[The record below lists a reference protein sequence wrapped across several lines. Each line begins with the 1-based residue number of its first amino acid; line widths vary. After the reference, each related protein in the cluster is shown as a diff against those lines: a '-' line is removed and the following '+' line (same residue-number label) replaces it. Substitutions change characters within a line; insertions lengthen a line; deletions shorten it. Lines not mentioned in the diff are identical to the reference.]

1 MDGRD
6 LLLHE
11 LRTVPPQSSMIKFPD
26 LVFEAAGAEVFN
38 EMGNSEGAPDLKFE
52 TGGEEG
58 FGFLIG
64 RGTPLRIVGRFH
76 VAELLSVEEIDSGC
90 PGGIFSGVT

>member
-26 LVFEAAGAEVFN
+26 FVFETTGTEVFN

-52 TGGEEG
+52 TSGEG
-58 FGFLIG
+58 IGARLCFDRGDIG
-64 RGTPLRIVGRFH
+64 RWRLN
-76 VAELLSVEEIDSGC
+76 L
-90 PGGIFSGVT
+90 IFLGHG